1 MRIGLAL
8 AWLLLAAAP
17 TLAQVPP
24 SADEVAHY
32 DGLFAASVR
41 NDAARI
47 TRLAASGTAVD
58 ARDGHGRTPLH
69 VAAYAKAHDAMRAL
83 VRAGGNPNALEHDRY
98 DIVTIAA
105 VADDVPTLDVA
116 LALGGSARN
125 VTSRYDGTAL
135 IAAAH
140 LGHDGVVRTLV
151 RAGAPLDHVNNLG
164 WTALIESIVL
174 GDGGARH
181 VATMKALIEG
191 GADVNRADR
200 SGATPLALARGRGF
214 GAMVALLERAGAR

>member
-83 VRAGGNPNALEHDRY
+83 VRAGANPNALEHDRY
-98 DIVTIAA
+98 DIVTIAHA
-105 VADDVPTLDVA
+105 
-116 LALGGSARN
+116 
-125 VTSRYDGTAL
+125 TSR
-135 IAAAH
+135 
-140 LGHDGVVRTLV
+140 R
-151 RAGAPLDHVNNLG
+151 
-164 WTALIESIVL
+164 
-174 GDGGARH
+174 
-181 VATMKALIEG
+181 
-191 GADVNRADR
+191 
-200 SGATPLALARGRGF
+200 
-214 GAMVALLERAGAR
+214 